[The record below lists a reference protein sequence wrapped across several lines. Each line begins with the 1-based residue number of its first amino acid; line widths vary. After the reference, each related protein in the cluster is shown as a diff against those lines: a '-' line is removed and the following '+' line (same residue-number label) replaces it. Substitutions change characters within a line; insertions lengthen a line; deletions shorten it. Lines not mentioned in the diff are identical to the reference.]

1 MKLYNN
7 GSLFTVSF
15 NEDDTREFSYSWP
28 CSTVRGKGSFQF
40 EKRNGD
46 LVDASG
52 SALKGDGP
60 DWLAF
65 SHDCQEWGNRE
76 LKLQEVK
83 REMRG
88 LKAEMKAKGIRRV
101 SCFNGGL
108 TPDEQ
113 RCNQAVFQLKTVI
126 ARLTSEPVFPN
137 RPN

>member
-7 GSLFTVSF
+7 GSFFTVSF
-15 NEDDTREFSYSWP
+15 NEDDAREFSYSWP

-40 EKRNGD
+40 QKSNGD

-52 SALKGDGP
+52 SALKGDGS

-76 LKLQEVK
+76 LKLQEAK
-83 REMRG
+83 REMRE
-88 LKAEMKAKGIRRV
+88 LKAEMKTKGIRRV

-113 RCNQAVFQLKTVI
+113 RCNQALFQIKAEI
-126 ARLTSEPVFPN
+126 QRLQQEPAFSN
-137 RPN
+137 RPD